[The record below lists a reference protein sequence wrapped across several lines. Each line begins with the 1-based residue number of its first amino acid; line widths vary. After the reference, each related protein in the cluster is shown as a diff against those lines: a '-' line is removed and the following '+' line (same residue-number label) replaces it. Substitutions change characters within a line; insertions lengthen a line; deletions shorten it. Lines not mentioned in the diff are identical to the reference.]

1 MARSPKIL
9 AGLVTHVVNNG
20 TNGGLTMARSHP
32 WIWNDNS
39 DNVSCAWDVYNYP
52 RSQSMPHVMC
62 EINAVQV
69 TRREDAMSGKRWS
82 SPLSIYEL
90 PPWAQALDIDTE
102 EDLAHA
108 RELAPD
114 MLYMLE
120 SWSGPIYTRGVA

>member
-1 MARSPKIL
+1 
-9 AGLVTHVVNNG
+9 
-20 TNGGLTMARSHP
+20 
-32 WIWNDNS
+32 
-39 DNVSCAWDVYNYP
+39 
-52 RSQSMPHVMC
+52 MPHVMC